1 MTLSG
6 ALLVATL
13 AVAILDW
20 IAVAAGRRTA
30 EYVLKPLALA
40 LLIAAAAGFATD
52 APTLVRAATLIAL
65 ALSLAGDVLLMIPG
79 DRFVAGLVA
88 FLLAHAAYVVAFN
101 PTPPPP
107 IPTLVAAAIVAGVGA
122 WLFVR
127 LRAGMARRG
136 LDRLAVPVEV
146 YAVVIGAVVASA
158 AATLARPEWSTGRA
172 LLAVF
177 GAVAFYASDTM
188 IAWSRFLGPV
198 PGGRVSIMAT
208 YHLGQIA
215 LVVALLG

>member
-1 MTLSG
+1 VTLGG

-20 IAVAAGRRTA
+20 LAVAAERRAA
-30 EYVLKPLALA
+30 EYVLKPLTLG
-40 LLIAAAAGFATD
+40 LLIAAAAAFETD
-52 APTLVRAATLIAL
+52 APTQVRTATLVAL
-65 ALSLAGDVLLMIPG
+65 ALSLVGDVLLMVPG

-88 FLLAHAAYVVAFN
+88 FLLAHVAYVVAFN
-101 PTPPPP
+101 PTPPPL
-107 IPTLVAAAIVAGVGA
+107 IPTLVAAAIVAGIGT

-136 LDRLAVPVEV
+136 LDGLAVPVAV
-146 YAVVIGAVVASA
+146 YAVVIGAMVVSA
-158 AATLARPEWSTGRA
+158 AATLSRPEWTTARA
-172 LLAVF
+172 LLAVS

-198 PGGRVSIMAT
+198 PGGRVSIMVT

-215 LVVALLG
+215 LVAALLG